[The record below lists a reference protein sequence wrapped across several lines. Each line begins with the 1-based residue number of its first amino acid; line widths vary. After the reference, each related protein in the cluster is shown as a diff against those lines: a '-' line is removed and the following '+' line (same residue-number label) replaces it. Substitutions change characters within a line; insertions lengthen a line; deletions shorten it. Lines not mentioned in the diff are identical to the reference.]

1 MLNFFEKKAF
11 CGFKSQIFV
20 IEDVET
26 ELLKAG
32 RGSMRHGDDF
42 DWLGGHSAKKEAPE
56 VSSWNLRAHGVSTPP
71 PSYSIM
77 ISLKT
82 AITKLTM
89 K

>member
-1 MLNFFEKKAF
+1 
-11 CGFKSQIFV
+11 
-20 IEDVET
+20 
-26 ELLKAG
+26 
-32 RGSMRHGDDF
+32 MRHGDDF

>member
-20 IEDVET
+20 IGD
-26 ELLKAG
+26 KNAG
-32 RGSMRHGDDF
+32 HEALRRSMRHGDDF